1 MIKLEKENRCMNIQ
15 EKIIQNYPLVNKI
28 DFELNCYLLDKR
40 RYLIFWNE
48 LIKKDSIEEMLNY
61 LEEKTKNPNF
71 TESKTLIV
79 VGKTKEKF
87 KKVDLVYFNSVNTLI
102 VFYLINEETNEIYM
116 DDSWI
121 SFIGLNYKKYVRK
134 INEILNK

>member
-1 MIKLEKENRCMNIQ
+1 MVNKMNIQ
-15 EKIIQNYPLVNKI
+15 EKLIKNYPLVNKV
-28 DFELNCYLLDKR
+28 DSELNCYLLDKK
-40 RYLIFWNE
+40 RYLVFLDE
-48 LIKKDSIEEMLNY
+48 LIKKDSIEEVLNY

-71 TESKTLIV
+71 TEPKTLIV

-87 KKVDLVYFNSVNTLI
+87 KKVDLVYFNSVNTLV
-102 VFYLINEETNEIYM
+102 VFYLINEETNEVCM

-134 INEILNK
+134 INKILNK

>member
-1 MIKLEKENRCMNIQ
+1 MFILYKNRGMNIQ

-79 VGKTKEKF
+79 IGKTKEKF
-87 KKVDLVYFNSVNTLI
+87 KKVDLVYFNSVNTLV

-121 SFIGLNYKKYVRK
+121 SFIGLNYKKYVRR
-134 INEILNK
+134 INEIVNK

>member
-1 MIKLEKENRCMNIQ
+1 MNIQ

-48 LIKKDSIEEMLNY
+48 LIKKDSIEKMLNY

-87 KKVDLVYFNSVNTLI
+87 KKVDLVYFNSVNTLV

-121 SFIGLNYKKYVRK
+121 SFLGLNYKKYVRK

>member
-1 MIKLEKENRCMNIQ
+1 MNIQ

-28 DFELNCYLLDKR
+28 YFELNCYLLDKR

-48 LIKKDSIEEMLNY
+48 LIKKDSIEKMLNY

-87 KKVDLVYFNSVNTLI
+87 KKVDLVYFNSVNTLV

>member
-1 MIKLEKENRCMNIQ
+1 MNIQ

-48 LIKKDSIEEMLNY
+48 LIKKDSIEKMLNY

-87 KKVDLVYFNSVNTLI
+87 KKVDLVYFNSVNTLV

-116 DDSWI
+116 DDLWI

>member
-1 MIKLEKENRCMNIQ
+1 MNIQ

-61 LEEKTKNPNF
+61 LEEKTKNSNF

-87 KKVDLVYFNSVNTLI
+87 KKVDLVYFNSVNTLV

>member
-1 MIKLEKENRCMNIQ
+1 MNIQ

-48 LIKKDSIEEMLNY
+48 LIKKDSIEKMLNY
-61 LEEKTKNPNF
+61 LEKKTKNSNF

-87 KKVDLVYFNSVNTLI
+87 KKVDLVYFNSVNTLV

>member
-1 MIKLEKENRCMNIQ
+1 MNIQ

-48 LIKKDSIEEMLNY
+48 LIKKDSIEKMLNY

-87 KKVDLVYFNSVNTLI
+87 KKVDLVYFNSVNTL
-102 VFYLINEETNEIYM
+102 VEFYLINEETNEIYM

>member
-1 MIKLEKENRCMNIQ
+1 MNIQ

-48 LIKKDSIEEMLNY
+48 LIKKDSIEKMLNY

-87 KKVDLVYFNSVNTLI
+87 KKVDLVYFNSVNTLV

-134 INEILNK
+134 INEFLNK

>member
-1 MIKLEKENRCMNIQ
+1 MNIQ

-48 LIKKDSIEEMLNY
+48 LIKKDSIEKMLNY

-71 TESKTLIV
+71 TESKTLI
-79 VGKTKEKF
+79 GKTKEKF
-87 KKVDLVYFNSVNTLI
+87 KKVDLVYFNSVNTLV

>member
-1 MIKLEKENRCMNIQ
+1 MTGFGRSTYENEGREYIIEIKSVNNRFTDINI
-15 EKIIQNYPLVNKI
+15 KMPRN
-28 DFELNCYLLDKR
+28 
-40 RYLIFWNE
+40 
-48 LIKKDSIEEMLNY
+48 LNY

-87 KKVDLVYFNSVNTLI
+87 KKVDLVYFNSVNTLV

>member
-1 MIKLEKENRCMNIQ
+1 MNIQ

-48 LIKKDSIEEMLNY
+48 LIKKDSIEDMLNY

-79 VGKTKEKF
+79 IGKTKEKF
-87 KKVDLVYFNSVNTLI
+87 KKVDLVYFNSVNTV

-121 SFIGLNYKKYVRK
+121 SFIGLNYKKYVRR
-134 INEILNK
+134 INEIVNK

>member
-1 MIKLEKENRCMNIQ
+1 MNIQ

-48 LIKKDSIEEMLNY
+48 LIKKDSIEKMLNY

-71 TESKTLIV
+71 TESKTLIL

-87 KKVDLVYFNSVNTLI
+87 KKVDLVYFNSVNTLV

>member
-1 MIKLEKENRCMNIQ
+1 MNIQ

-48 LIKKDSIEEMLNY
+48 LIKKDSIEKMLNY

-87 KKVDLVYFNSVNTLI
+87 KKVDLVYFNSVNTLV
-102 VFYLINEETNEIYM
+102 VFYLINEETNVIYM

-121 SFIGLNYKKYVRK
+121 SFIGLNYKKYVRN

>member
-1 MIKLEKENRCMNIQ
+1 MNIQ

-48 LIKKDSIEEMLNY
+48 LIKKDSIEKMLNY

-87 KKVDLVYFNSVNTLI
+87 KMVDLVYFNSVNTLV

>member
-1 MIKLEKENRCMNIQ
+1 MNIQ

-48 LIKKDSIEEMLNY
+48 LIKKDSIEKMLNY

-87 KKVDLVYFNSVNTLI
+87 KKVVLVYFNSVNTLV

>member
-1 MIKLEKENRCMNIQ
+1 MNIQ

-48 LIKKDSIEEMLNY
+48 LIKKDSIEKMLNY

-79 VGKTKEKF
+79 IGKTKEKF
-87 KKVDLVYFNSVNTLI
+87 KKVDLVYFNSVNTLV

>member
-1 MIKLEKENRCMNIQ
+1 MNIQ

-48 LIKKDSIEEMLNY
+48 LTKKDSIKEVLNY

-87 KKVDLVYFNSVNTLI
+87 KKVDLVYFNSVNTLV

>member
-1 MIKLEKENRCMNIQ
+1 MNIQ

-48 LIKKDSIEEMLNY
+48 LIKKDSIEDMLNY

-79 VGKTKEKF
+79 IGKTKEKF
-87 KKVDLVYFNSVNTLI
+87 KKVDLVYFNSVNTLV

-121 SFIGLNYKKYVRK
+121 SFIGLNYKKYVRR
-134 INEILNK
+134 INEIVNK

>member
-1 MIKLEKENRCMNIQ
+1 MNIQ

-48 LIKKDSIEEMLNY
+48 LIKKDSIEKMLNY

-79 VGKTKEKF
+79 AGKTKEKF
-87 KKVDLVYFNSVNTLI
+87 KKVDLVYFNSVNTLV

>member
-1 MIKLEKENRCMNIQ
+1 MNIQ

-48 LIKKDSIEEMLNY
+48 LIKKDSIEMMLNY

-87 KKVDLVYFNSVNTLI
+87 KKVDLVYFNSVNTLV

>member
-1 MIKLEKENRCMNIQ
+1 MNIQ

-48 LIKKDSIEEMLNY
+48 LIKKDSIEDMLNY

-79 VGKTKEKF
+79 IGKTKEKF
-87 KKVDLVYFNSVNTLI
+87 KKVDLVYFNSVNTLV

-121 SFIGLNYKKYVRK
+121 SLIGLNYKKYVRR
-134 INEILNK
+134 INEIVNK

>member
-1 MIKLEKENRCMNIQ
+1 
-15 EKIIQNYPLVNKI
+15 
-28 DFELNCYLLDKR
+28 
-40 RYLIFWNE
+40 
-48 LIKKDSIEEMLNY
+48 MLNY

-87 KKVDLVYFNSVNTLI
+87 KKVDLVYFNSVNTLV

-116 DDSWI
+116 DDSWF

>member
-1 MIKLEKENRCMNIQ
+1 MNIQ
-15 EKIIQNYPLVNKI
+15 EKIVQNYPLVNKI

-48 LIKKDSIEEMLNY
+48 LIKKDSIEKMLNY

-87 KKVDLVYFNSVNTLI
+87 KKVDLVYFNSVNTLV